1 MADTPAQAAPDMVNV
16 TVDGIKVAVPK
27 GTLVIDAA
35 FKAGADVPYFCHH
48 PRLSPAG
55 ACRMCLIKLNNG
67 PKPITAC
74 TYTVSEGM
82 VIDTVSPDVKQAQQA
97 MLEFLL
103 INHPLDCPICDRGG
117 ECPLQNMTFQ
127 YGPGVTR
134 FIDEKRHFPKPISI
148 SSYVSLD
155 RERCIQCA
163 RCTRFTQEI
172 SGDGA
177 LSIQSRGNTSIISPF
192 SQDGFNSKFSGN
204 TVELCP
210 VG

>member
-1 MADTPAQAAPDMVNV
+1 MAEPTDNTQAQATRLQEKPPVEMVKL
-16 TVDGIKVAVPK
+16 TVDGKPVSVPK
-27 GTLVIDAA
+27 GTLIITAC
-35 FKAGADVPYFCHH
+35 FQAGADVPYFCHH
-48 PRLSPAG
+48 PRLRPAG
-55 ACRMCLIKLNNG
+55 ACRQCLVRVEKQNKLQ
-67 PKPITAC
+67 TAC
-74 TYTVSEGM
+74 TVPVAEGM
-82 VIDTVSPDVKQAQQA
+82 AVDTTSPEVKQAQNG

-148 SSYVSLD
+148 SEYVSLD

-172 SGDGA
+172 SGDSS
-177 LSIQSRGNTSIISPF
+177 LSIESRGN
-192 SQDGFNSKFSGN
+192 
-204 TVELCP
+204 
-210 VG
+210 

>member
-1 MADTPAQAAPDMVNV
+1 MN
-16 TVDGIKVAVPK
+16 
-27 GTLVIDAA
+27 
-35 FKAGADVPYFCHH
+35 
-48 PRLSPAG
+48 
-55 ACRMCLIKLNNG
+55 
-67 PKPITAC
+67 
-74 TYTVSEGM
+74 
-82 VIDTVSPDVKQAQQA
+82 IDTISPDVKQAQQA

-148 SSYVSLD
+148 SDYVSLD

-172 SGDGA
+172 SRRRRSSAIEQPRQLSRSLRRLRRDGLQVQVHRQHGRA
-177 LSIQSRGNTSIISPF
+177 LPGRRAAF
-192 SQDGFNSKFSGN
+192 
-204 TVELCP
+204 
-210 VG
+210 